1 MTWAPDRAAPLSE
14 VPTAVR
20 SAGTQRRLRTTTQFR
35 RRCCCWHNRENL
47 QVAPG
52 GVRRLRT
59 QAGPRGPRRPGALPR
74 ARTGLGRGGGGSGTE
89 LRSPRFSSC
98 WRNVIYSLVLLWPH
112 SVRLMALSSLLPRS
126 ESCLRRLL
134 GNLES
139 RGRESFYPVLLF
151 RGPLGCSGHLSS
163 PREIRNQLVSWQ
175 RGERGSDETAP
186 HLPIIPGSVAAAMSG
201 PWEPCPLTNVSLT
214 FFRHR
219 LSNREFCGFFFLS
232 LLSIFRSSLLF

>member
-20 SAGTQRRLRTTTQFR
+20 SAGTQRRLRTTAQFR

-59 QAGPRGPRRPGALPR
+59 QAGPRGPRRPGALSG

-89 LRSPRFSSC
+89 LRSPRFSSF

-112 SVRLMALSSLLPRS
+112 SVRLMALSSPLPRS

-139 RGRESFYPVLLF
+139 GGRESFYLVLLF

-163 PREIRNQLVSWQ
+163 PCEIRNQLVSWHGEESGVLMRPHPTCQ
-175 RGERGSDETAP
+175 SSRGASPRQCQDRGSLVRSP
-186 HLPIIPGSVAAAMSG
+186 
-201 PWEPCPLTNVSLT
+201 T
-214 FFRHR
+214 FP
-219 LSNREFCGFFFLS
+219 
-232 LLSIFRSSLLF
+232 

>member
-1 MTWAPDRAAPLSE
+1 MTWAPDRVAPLSE

-52 GVRRLRT
+52 GVRHLRT

-89 LRSPRFSSC
+89 LGSPRFSSC

-126 ESCLRRLL
+126 KSCLRRLL

-139 RGRESFYPVLLF
+139 GGHESFYPVLLF

-163 PREIRNQLVSWQ
+163 PREIQNQLVSWHGEESGVLMRPHPTCQ
-175 RGERGSDETAP
+175 SSRGASPRQCQDRGSLVRSP
-186 HLPIIPGSVAAAMSG
+186 
-201 PWEPCPLTNVSLT
+201 T
-214 FFRHR
+214 FP
-219 LSNREFCGFFFLS
+219 
-232 LLSIFRSSLLF
+232 